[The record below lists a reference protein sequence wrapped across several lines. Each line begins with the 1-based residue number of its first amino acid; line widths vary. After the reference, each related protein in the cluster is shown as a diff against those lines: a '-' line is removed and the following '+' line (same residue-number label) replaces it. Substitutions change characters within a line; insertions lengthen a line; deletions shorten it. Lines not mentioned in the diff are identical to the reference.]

1 MASPLGATAT
11 APYLKRYGNGQMYLV
26 GHGKEE
32 RLREGVLVTAA
43 SGEVFKFR
51 KSGKGWSAAQG
62 KLDEYGQAMREA

>member
-1 MASPLGATAT
+1 
-11 APYLKRYGNGQMYLV
+11 MYLYLL

-43 SGEVFKFR
+43 TGEVFRFR

-62 KLDEYGQAMREA
+62 KLDEDGQAMREA